1 MSAGKKSNSRFVS
14 WLLSVERGIITV
26 EGGITVDR
34 KRSGEFL
41 KSLRKEKALTQE
53 QLAEQ
58 FGVSARTV
66 SRWETGSNMPDLAV
80 LIFFCALLTETNAFG
95 GMIPDKACHNIL
107 SFALGITLAALC
119 LNIMYLL
126 GVFERMSTCRKN
138 RRRNKI

>member
-1 MSAGKKSNSRFVS
+1 M
-14 WLLSVERGIITV
+14 
-26 EGGITVDR
+26 DR

-107 SFALGITLAALC
+107 SFALGITLAAL
-119 LNIMYLL
+119 
-126 GVFERMSTCRKN
+126 
-138 RRRNKI
+138 